1 MSEEARQS
9 SGNPETEQFWVA
21 AGEGK
26 FLMRYCTSCGK
37 THWYP
42 RAICPF
48 CFGDTEWRAGSGL
61 GTIYSFSAA
70 GAAGAESII
79 AYVQLAEGPMMLTN
93 VVDQAGAQ
101 TEIGQQVQ
109 VVFREAKGR
118 PLPVVIALKNKAT
131 QPGQ

>member
-9 SGNPETEQFWVA
+9 PGNPENEQFWVA

-26 FLMRYCTSCGK
+26 FLMRYCTLCGK

-70 GAAGAESII
+70 GAPDAEAII
-79 AYVQLAEGPMMLTN
+79 AYVQLTEGPMMLTN
-93 VVDQAGAQ
+93 VVEQASAQ
-101 TEIGQQVQ
+101 TAIGQQVR
-109 VVFREAKGR
+109 VVFREVKGR
-118 PLPVVIALKNKAT
+118 TLPVVVAVRDEARHSG
-131 QPGQ
+131 P